1 MNDGSMIAIWQAQG
15 ILMERHDVS
24 AELAMELLTEN
35 ATRAGSS
42 VEVEAQRMVSIP

>member
-42 VEVEAQRMVSIP
+42 VEVEAQRMLSIP